1 MLQCKNRIH
10 SDILFYFSSHIK
22 NIYRSNYTVFSTFP
36 VRITV
41 RFFNTKL
48 RFTFQ
53 LVIILV

>member
-22 NIYRSNYTVFSTFP
+22 NIYRSNRTDFFTFP
-36 VRITV
+36 VRIPV
-41 RFFNTKL
+41 HFFNTTL

>member
-1 MLQCKNRIH
+1 MFKHLEGIH
-10 SDILFYFSSHIK
+10 SGTPFYFSIRIK
-22 NIYRSNYTVFSTFP
+22 NACPPNYTVFSTFP

-48 RFTFQ
+48 RFTSQ